1 MNTQASTKVA
11 NLLIVDDAPANL
23 ELLAGLLRRAGFRVR
38 PVPSGELA
46 LQAARHEL
54 PDLILLDIN
63 MPGLNGYEVCARLK
77 ADSALQAVPVIF
89 LSALDDVLDKVKAFS
104 VGGVDYVS
112 KPFQFEE
119 VEARVR
125 THLALRRQ
133 ECQLQES
140 LAQLKELETQR
151 DGLVHMIVHDLR
163 SPLSSILMF
172 LDLLRDGAPMEP
184 SQMAVLV
191 RATGESATQMKAL
204 ITQIL
209 DVSRLEAGQMPLKLE
224 PHDLTQTL
232 RTTLESLTALAG
244 KRQVHLQAPETTLF
258 PFDEDLMSRVMTN
271 LLSNAIKFTP
281 PTGEVRV
288 AITHQAECVRVTVT
302 DTGAGIAPEHH
313 QKIFEKF
320 GQAESGHKQVGT
332 GLGLTF
338 CRLAV
343 AAHGGKIGLESQP
356 GCGSTFWFTLPLS
369 PAPPAAQDR

>member
-63 MPGLNGYEVCARLK
+63 MPGMNGYEVCVRLK

-258 PFDEDLMSRVMTN
+258 PFDEDLMSRVMAN

-369 PAPPAAQDR
+369 PAPPAAQAR

>member
-1 MNTQASTKVA
+1 MNKESPAPPA

-63 MPGLNGYEVCARLK
+63 MPGMNGYEVCVRLK

-369 PAPPAAQDR
+369 PAPPAAQAR

>member
-63 MPGLNGYEVCARLK
+63 MPGMNGYEVCVRLK

-258 PFDEDLMSRVMTN
+258 PFDEDLMSRVMAN

-302 DTGAGIAPEHH
+302 DTGAGIAKEHH

-369 PAPPAAQDR
+369 PAPPAAQAR